1 MFKCGRTLKIFL
13 FVCIA
18 FSSWWLAH
26 WLNNGVTVIS
36 TLTGS
41 HTQNLNERKIGFG
54 KLQNATRMVGNETE
68 YYMSVTTHP
77 DVQFYQSIYGAF
89 ILVILLT
96 SLLRSFSFMK
106 VIKRII
112 YSLNRQRSTVFQ

>member
-1 MFKCGRTLKIFL
+1 M
-13 FVCIA
+13 
-18 FSSWWLAH
+18 
-26 WLNNGVTVIS
+26 
-36 TLTGS
+36 
-41 HTQNLNERKIGFG
+41 NENFGFD